1 VPAAEAPGPSL
12 PLTTPARLVATRRVV
27 RRVLVAIGY
36 SSRAGHER
44 RCGATAAREPG
55 STLPSLEVSIN
66 VLGIPVR
73 IGPSIVI
80 GLLLIGVLSGLSDAF
95 LVEWIV
101 LGLIA
106 LLLHELGHAVTFRRY
121 GVTSHVTFWALGGFT
136 VPDDTPATEL
146 LSDRQMVVVAL
157 AGPGVSLVVGLASL
171 AVLLVAGQFGD
182 LGPSEIR
189 VPISIW
195 LFVNLGW
202 AVFNLLPIGSLDGGQ
217 ALSHLIGALVP
228 GRLGAALGVLA
239 SLGASAIVA
248 VLAIMVGLPYVAF
261 IAVIFGLASPNLY
274 EGLREAISPARAGG
288 QGGPPNPP
296 PTGFDDAT
304 DMDELRARASL
315 PYGDRYGTSPRG
327 DPPDHP

>member
-1 VPAAEAPGPSL
+1 M
-12 PLTTPARLVATRRVV
+12 R
-27 RRVLVAIGY
+27 I
-36 SSRAGHER
+36 
-44 RCGATAAREPG
+44 
-55 STLPSLEVSIN
+55 
-66 VLGIPVR
+66 LGVPVR

-106 LLLHELGHAVTFRRY
+106 LLVHELGHAVTFRRY
-121 GVTSHVTFWALGGFT
+121 GVTSQITFWALGGFT

-146 LSDRQMVVVAL
+146 LTDRQMVVVAL

-171 AVLLVAGQFGD
+171 AVLLVARQFGD

-217 ALSHLIGALVP
+217 ALSHSIGALVQ

-239 SLGASAIVA
+239 SIGASAIVA
-248 VLAIMVGLPYVAF
+248 VVAIMVGLPYIAF

-274 EGLREAISPARAGG
+274 EGLREAISPERADPPA
-288 QGGPPNPP
+288 GPGSRP
-296 PTGFDDAT
+296 PTGSDDT
-304 DMDELRARASL
+304 VDRDELRAREPLS
-315 PYGDRYGTSPRG
+315 YGDRYGTSPRG
-327 DPPDHP
+327 DPPDHS